1 MASDIEQ
8 LSQRWKDAPD
18 AETTVA
24 LCNAMRGPVHA
35 TLIQQVGDFA
45 RSNLGSNVPV
55 LISVARM
62 YMSAQRLSEAQGTLV
77 TAGKLAPRDAAVYR
91 VLGECLLRRGDADR
105 SEKVLERAIH
115 FGATDPDT
123 RLWLDRS
130 RVFKPMQAKAG
141 NRAVAAEI
149 ERTAPANV
157 NSNVNGASASDAGQ
171 SPVRAPMDSFP
182 DQPTEVKERQKA
194 AVPPPAAAP
203 APKAGPRVSA
213 PPALKP
219 PAKAAAKAPP
229 PMTTGE
235 SIPADASSSLGARM
249 ATQEPAPTA
258 LKTRAQYSKDADT
271 ASIAREALPLVNP
284 LGDHADENSISF
296 DLRAPNP
303 VESRP
308 PPPVSSP
315 TMTAKGAPNARDVL
329 DALALAG
336 VFEPPSGVPAL
347 LQWDKPNIKQ
357 RRRTSIALI
366 VMTVIAAGSMIGIFQ
381 YVHKKR
387 AEQHLAS
394 ETILAKVEG
403 ELRAAKPATIAPM
416 EQDFSHV
423 FEIDSRS
430 PRAALDWMRERALV
444 GLLNGGKDIAFED
457 ATTRATEVGVKEE
470 SFAFAQLAGFLF
482 QGDTAGGAANL
493 SRFDATSSND
503 AWYQLLAGATLE
515 RAGDPRAIERYAQA
529 VKLDPELFIAR
540 VALTR
545 TVAIDGD
552 PQKAVELAKDIRTR
566 YPDRAEGVAL
576 LALAWARD
584 PTRTDQA
591 PQEAN
596 DALTR
601 ETELPVGLLAV
612 PHAVAAVRALD
623 KHDLDLAKAEVTRGL
638 QVADGPGIASWLGS
652 IAIATGDEPLARR
665 AALVAVQFSA
675 VYAPARVL
683 AARVALLGDRLDEA
697 LKATEELDAASPDVA
712 IVRGAVAYEMG
723 DADGLARALDALAPD
738 ARKLP
743 VLAPLVLGQDALAG
757 REKTITPAR
766 LSQLAD
772 DDSPWAD
779 LVAMDIALDTGNLP
793 AADKIAAGWGKAT
806 DAPPLRA
813 LRLSR
818 LARYENRLDDAD
830 AASVI
835 AISSGTV
842 TLRSLAERVYALAAR
857 DKAGEATPLLAKYP
871 LVLGPLATWLSAY
884 AAAANGHVDE
894 ARAKASAVDP
904 PPDLAPLP
912 SRLLAGAALGKLSDR
927 RRGPAYIR
935 SLIDAGAVN
944 PDVAAA
950 ASVFSI
956 RVPSR

>member
-1 MASDIEQ
+1 MGSDIEE
-8 LSQRWKDAPD
+8 LSQRWKEAPG

-77 TAGKLAPRDAAVYR
+77 TAGKLAPRDGAVYR

-105 SEKVLERAIH
+105 AEKVLERAIH
-115 FGATDPDT
+115 FGATDPES
-123 RLWLDRS
+123 RLWLERS

-149 ERTAPANV
+149 ERTAPADAAPT
-157 NSNVNGASASDAGQ
+157 NGGGM
-171 SPVRAPMDSFP
+171 RAPMESFP
-182 DQPTEVKERQKA
+182 DQPTAVKERPAVAKA
-194 AVPPPAAAP
+194 ALPPPGAKP
-203 APKAGPRVSA
+203 LR
-213 PPALKP
+213 P
-219 PAKAAAKAPP
+219 PAKAPAVSGPP
-229 PMTTGE
+229 VIPMSTGE
-235 SIPADASSSLGARM
+235 SQPSGARAGLGARM
-249 ATQEPAPTA
+249 STQEPPVADP
-258 LKTRAQYSKDADT
+258 KKRSHYSKDADT
-271 ASIAREALPLVNP
+271 ASIARAALPLVDGADRP
-284 LGDHADENSISF
+284 VDENSVSF
-296 DLRAPNP
+296 DLGAPP
-303 VESRP
+303 PGDSRP
-308 PPPVSSP
+308 AANANSSGP
-315 TMTAKGAPNARDVL
+315 YRGKSNKATPDARDVL

-336 VFEPPSGVPAL
+336 VFEPPTGVPAL
-347 LQWDKPNIKQ
+347 LQWDKPNLKQ
-357 RRRTSIALI
+357 RRRTAIALI
-366 VMTVIAAGSMIGIFQ
+366 VMTVMAAGSMIGIFS

-387 AEQHLAS
+387 AAQHLAA
-394 ETILAKVEG
+394 ETTLARVEDQ
-403 ELRAAKPATIAPM
+403 LHAAKLSSIAPM
-416 EQDFSHV
+416 EADFSQV

-430 PRAALDWMRERALV
+430 PRAAIDWLRERALV

-457 ATTRATEVGVKEE
+457 GTNRAVEVGIKEE
-470 SFAFAQLAGFLF
+470 NFSFAQLGGFLF
-482 QGDTAGGAANL
+482 QGDTAGGAAL
-493 SRFDATSSND
+493 LPRFDQASAND

-515 RAGDPRAIERYAQA
+515 RAGDPHSIERYATA
-529 VKLDPELFIAR
+529 VKLDPDLFIAR

-566 YPDRAEGVAL
+566 YPDRAEGLAL
-576 LALAWARD
+576 MALAWARD

-601 ETELPVGLLAV
+601 ITELPVGLLAI

-623 KHDLDLAKAEVTRGL
+623 KHDLDLAKAEVNAGL
-638 QVADGPGIASWLGS
+638 LVADGPGIASWLGS

-712 IVRGAVAYEMG
+712 IVRGAVAYEQG

-743 VLAPLVLGQDALAG
+743 VLAPLALGQDALAG
-757 REKTITPAR
+757 REKTITADR

-779 LVAMDIALDTGNLP
+779 LVAMDVALDTANLA
-793 AADKIAAGWGKAT
+793 AADKIATAWGKPT
-806 DAPPLRA
+806 DGTPPLRA
-813 LRLSR
+813 LRLAR

-830 AASVI
+830 TLSATAV
-835 AISSGTV
+835 SSGTV
-842 TLRSLAERVYALAAR
+842 TLRSLTERVFTLAAR
-857 DKAGEATPLLAKYP
+857 DKAGDATPLLAKFP
-871 LVLGPLATWLSAY
+871 LVLGPIATWLSAY
-884 AAAANGHVDE
+884 AAAANGQMDA

-912 SRLLAGAALGKLSDR
+912 AKMIAGAALGKMGDR
-927 RRGPAYIR
+927 RRGPSYVHA
-935 SLIDAGAVN
+935 LIDAGAIN

-950 ASVFSI
+950 ANAFGI
-956 RVPSR
+956 HVPSR

>member
-8 LSQRWKDAPD
+8 LSQRWKEAPGPD
-18 AETTVA
+18 TTVA
-24 LCNAMRGPVHA
+24 LCNAMRGPAHA

-45 RSNLGSNVPV
+45 RTNLGSNVPV

-105 SEKVLERAIH
+105 AEKVLERAIH
-115 FGATDPDT
+115 FGATDPES
-123 RLWLDRS
+123 RLWLERS

-149 ERTAPANV
+149 ERTAPADAAPT
-157 NSNVNGASASDAGQ
+157 NGHADAL
-171 SPVRAPMDSFP
+171 PAARPPMDSFP
-182 DQPTEVKERQKA
+182 DQPTNVRDRPAALKA
-194 AVPPPAAAP
+194 ALPPPAAKPLKAP
-203 APKAGPRVSA
+203 AKAPAVSA
-213 PPALKP
+213 PPPL
-219 PAKAAAKAPP
+219 
-229 PMTTGE
+229 PMSTGE
-235 SIPADASSSLGARM
+235 SHPQEAKSSLGARM
-249 ATQEPAPTA
+249 STQEPPQED
-258 LKTRAQYSKDADT
+258 LPRVGRYSKDADT
-271 ASIAREALPLVNP
+271 ASIARAALPLVEAPNM
-284 LGDHADENSISF
+284 ADENSIQF
-296 DLRAPNP
+296 NLGA
-303 VESRP
+303 P
-308 PPPVSSP
+308 PPAAESKPSANSSGP
-315 TMTAKGAPNARDVL
+315 YRGTASDKAGPDARDVL

-336 VFEPPSGVPAL
+336 VFEPPTGVPAV
-347 LQWDKPNIKQ
+347 LQWDKPNLKQ
-357 RRRTSIALI
+357 RRRTAIALV
-366 VMTVIAAGSMIGIFQ
+366 VMTAVAAGSMLGIFQ

-387 AEQHLAS
+387 TAQHLAA
-394 ETILAKVEG
+394 ETILARVEDN
-403 ELRAAKPATIAPM
+403 LHAAKLSSIAPM
-416 EQDFSHV
+416 EQDFSQV
-423 FEIDSRS
+423 FDLDSRS
-430 PRAALDWMRERALV
+430 PRAAQDWLRERALV
-444 GLLNGGKDIAFED
+444 GLLNGGKDVAFED
-457 ATTRATEVGVKEE
+457 ATTRATEVGLKEE
-470 SFAFAQLAGFLF
+470 NLSFAQLAGFLF
-482 QGDTAGGAANL
+482 QGDTAGGAALL
-493 SRFDATSSND
+493 SRFDGPAAND

-515 RAGDPRAIERYAQA
+515 RAGDPRSIERYATA
-529 VKLDPELFIAR
+529 LKLDPDLFIAR

-566 YPDRAEGVAL
+566 YPDRAEGLAL
-576 LALAWARD
+576 MALAWARD

-591 PQEAN
+591 PKEAD

-601 ETELPVGLLAV
+601 ETELPVGLLAI

-623 KHDLDLAKAEVTRGL
+623 KHDLDLAKAEVERGL
-638 QVADGPGIASWLGS
+638 QVADSPGIASWLGS

-697 LKATEELDAASPDVA
+697 LKATEELDSASPDVA
-712 IVRGAVAYEMG
+712 IVRGAVAYEQA

-743 VLAPLVLGQDALAG
+743 VLAPLVTGQDALAS
-757 REKTITPAR
+757 REKTITPDR

-779 LVAMDIALDTGNLP
+779 LVSMDIALDTGNLP
-793 AADKIAAGWGKAT
+793 AADKIATAWGKPT
-806 DAPPLRA
+806 DSTPPLRA
-813 LRLSR
+813 LRLAR

-830 AASVI
+830 SLSLA

-842 TLRSLAERVYALAAR
+842 TLRTLTERVFTLAAR
-857 DKAGEATPLLAKYP
+857 DKAGDASPLLAKYP

-884 AAAANGHVDE
+884 ASAANGHTDE
-894 ARAKASAVDP
+894 ARAKASSVDP

-912 SRLLAGAALGKLSDR
+912 AKIIVGAALGKMGDR
-927 RRGPAYIR
+927 RRGPSFIH
-935 SLIDAGAVN
+935 SLIDAGAIN

-950 ASVFSI
+950 ATAFGI
-956 RVPSR
+956 RVPGK

>member
-8 LSQRWKDAPD
+8 LAQRWKEAPGP
-18 AETTVA
+18 ETTVA
-24 LCNAMRGPVHA
+24 LCNAMRGPAHA

-45 RSNLGSNVPV
+45 RTNLGSNVPV

-105 SEKVLERAIH
+105 AEKVLERAIH
-115 FGATDPDT
+115 FGATDPDS
-123 RLWLDRS
+123 RLWLERS

-149 ERTAPANV
+149 ERTAPADAPAT
-157 NSNVNGASASDAGQ
+157 NGHADLLPAR
-171 SPVRAPMDSFP
+171 PPMDSFP
-182 DQPTEVKERQKA
+182 DQPTNVRDRPAGLA
-194 AVPPPAAAP
+194 AKPLP
-203 APKAGPRVSA
+203 APGPK
-213 PPALKP
+213 PLKP
-219 PAKAAAKAPP
+219 PAAKAPAIAAP
-229 PMTTGE
+229 PPLPMSTGE
-235 SIPADASSSLGARM
+235 SHPQEAKAGLGARM
-249 ATQEPAPTA
+249 STQEPPQEE
-258 LKTRAQYSKDADT
+258 LPRIGRYSKDADT
-271 ASIAREALPLVNP
+271 ASIARAALPLIDGSP
-284 LGDHADENSISF
+284 GPADENSIQFNLGAPPPAAES
-296 DLRAPNP
+296 APNANASGP
-303 VESRP
+303 YRGASE
-308 PPPVSSP
+308 
-315 TMTAKGAPNARDVL
+315 KGTPDARDVL

-336 VFEPPSGVPAL
+336 VFEPPTGVPAV

-357 RRRTSIALI
+357 RRRTAIALV
-366 VMTVIAAGSMIGIFQ
+366 VMTAVAAGSMLGIFQ

-387 AEQHLAS
+387 AAQHLAA
-394 ETILAKVEG
+394 ETVLARIEDN
-403 ELRAAKPATIAPM
+403 LHAAKLSSIAPM
-416 EQDFSHV
+416 EQDFSQV
-423 FEIDSRS
+423 FELDSRS
-430 PRAALDWMRERALV
+430 PRAAQDWLRERALV

-457 ATTRATEVGVKEE
+457 GTTRAIEVGLKEE
-470 SFAFAQLAGFLF
+470 NFSFAQLAGFLF
-482 QGDTAGGAANL
+482 QGDTAGGAAL
-493 SRFDATSSND
+493 LPRFDGPSAND

-515 RAGDPRAIERYAQA
+515 RAGDPRAIERYATA
-529 VKLDPELFIAR
+529 LKLDPDLFIAR
-540 VALTR
+540 IALTR

-552 PQKAVELAKDIRTR
+552 PQKAVELAKDIRAR
-566 YPDRAEGVAL
+566 YPDRAEGLAL
-576 LALAWARD
+576 MALAWARD

-591 PQEAN
+591 PKEAD

-601 ETELPVGLLAV
+601 ETELPVGLLAI

-623 KHDLDLAKAEVTRGL
+623 KHDLDLAKAEVERGL
-638 QVADGPGIASWLGS
+638 QVADSPGVASWLGS

-712 IVRGAVAYEMG
+712 IVRGAVAYEQG

-743 VLAPLVLGQDALAG
+743 VLAPLVMGQDALAS
-757 REKTITPAR
+757 RETTITPDR

-779 LVAMDIALDTGNLP
+779 LVSMDIALDTGNLP
-793 AADKIAAGWGKAT
+793 AADKIAAAWGKPT
-806 DAPPLRA
+806 DATPPLRA
-813 LRLSR
+813 LRLAR

-830 AASVI
+830 SLSQAAI
-835 AISSGTV
+835 ASGTV
-842 TLRSLAERVYALAAR
+842 TLRSLSERVFTLAAR
-857 DKAGEATPLLAKYP
+857 DKAGDATPLLAKYP

-884 AAAANGHVDE
+884 AAAANGHTDE
-894 ARAKASAVDP
+894 ARAKVSSVDP

-912 SRLLAGAALGKLSDR
+912 AKMIAGAALGKMADR
-927 RRGPAYIR
+927 RRGPSFIH
-935 SLIDAGAVN
+935 SLIDAGAIN

-950 ASVFSI
+950 ANVFGI
-956 RVPSR
+956 HVPSAPTK

>member
-1 MASDIEQ
+1 MASDIDQ
-8 LSQRWKDAPD
+8 LSQRWKEAPGPD
-18 AETTVA
+18 TTVA

-45 RSNLGSNVPV
+45 RTNLGSNVPV

-105 SEKVLERAIH
+105 AEKVLERAIH
-115 FGATDPDT
+115 FGASDPES
-123 RLWLDRS
+123 RLWLERS

-149 ERTAPANV
+149 ERTAPADAPAT
-157 NSNVNGASASDAGQ
+157 NGHADAL
-171 SPVRAPMDSFP
+171 PAARPPMDSFP
-182 DQPTEVKERQKA
+182 DQPTNVRDR
-194 AVPPPAAAP
+194 PAGIPAKLPAP
-203 APKAGPRVSA
+203 A
-213 PPALKP
+213 KP
-219 PAKAAAKAPP
+219 KAAAKAPP
-229 PMTTGE
+229 ALANASAPPPLPMSTGE
-235 SIPADASSSLGARM
+235 SHPQEAKGGLGARM
-249 ATQEPAPTA
+249 STQEPPQED
-258 LKTRAQYSKDADT
+258 LPRVGRYSKDADT
-271 ASIAREALPLVNP
+271 ASIARAALPLVDASP
-284 LGDHADENSISF
+284 QMADENSIQFNLGAPPPAAES
-296 DLRAPNP
+296 APNAN
-303 VESRP
+303 
-308 PPPVSSP
+308 SSGP
-315 TMTAKGAPNARDVL
+315 YRGTSEKGSPDARDVL

-336 VFEPPSGVPAL
+336 VFEPPTGVPAV

-357 RRRTSIALI
+357 RRRTAIALV
-366 VMTVIAAGSMIGIFQ
+366 VMTAVAAGSMLGTFQ

-387 AEQHLAS
+387 AAQHLAA
-394 ETILAKVEG
+394 ETVLARVEDN
-403 ELRAAKPATIAPM
+403 LHAAKLSSITPM
-416 EQDFSHV
+416 EQDFSQV
-423 FEIDSRS
+423 FELDSRS
-430 PRAALDWMRERALV
+430 PRAAIDWLRERALV

-457 ATTRATEVGVKEE
+457 GTTRAVEVGIKEE
-470 SFAFAQLAGFLF
+470 NFSFAQLAGFLF
-482 QGDTAGGAANL
+482 QGDTAGGAAL
-493 SRFDATSSND
+493 LPRFDGPSAND

-515 RAGDPRAIERYAQA
+515 RAGDPRAIERYATA
-529 VKLDPELFIAR
+529 LKLDPDLFIAR
-540 VALTR
+540 IALTR

-552 PQKAVELAKDIRTR
+552 PQKAVELAKDIRAR
-566 YPDRAEGVAL
+566 YPDRAEGLAL
-576 LALAWARD
+576 MALAWARD

-601 ETELPVGLLAV
+601 ETELPVGLLAI

-623 KHDLDLAKAEVTRGL
+623 KHDLDLAKAEVERGL
-638 QVADGPGIASWLGS
+638 QVADSPGIASWLGS

-712 IVRGAVAYEMG
+712 IVRGAVAYEQG

-743 VLAPLVLGQDALAG
+743 VLAPLVMGQDALAG
-757 REKTITPAR
+757 REKTITADR

-779 LVAMDIALDTGNLP
+779 LISMDIALDTGNLP
-793 AADKIAAGWGKAT
+793 AADKIATAWGKPT
-806 DAPPLRA
+806 DATPPLRA
-813 LRLSR
+813 LRLAR

-830 AASVI
+830 SLSQAAV
-835 AISSGTV
+835 SSGTV
-842 TLRSLAERVYALAAR
+842 TLRSLSERVFTLAAR
-857 DKAGEATPLLAKYP
+857 DKAGDATPLLAKYP
-871 LVLGPLATWLSAY
+871 LVLGPIATWLSAY

-894 ARAKASAVDP
+894 ARAKASSVDP

-912 SRLLAGAALGKLSDR
+912 AKMIAGAALGKMSDR
-927 RRGPAYIR
+927 RRGPSFIH
-935 SLIDAGAVN
+935 SLIDAGAIN

-950 ASVFSI
+950 ANVFGI
-956 RVPSR
+956 HVPSAPTK